1 MFTIE
6 ESSEQHLNPVYRL
19 HNLQDPQSTIHNPQF
34 TIQNPEVRI
43 IQNQLSSV
51 HNMNN
56 ILFWNPEPWIQNLL
70 ATIQSKQP

>member
-34 TIQNPEVRI
+34 TIQIPEVRI
-43 IQNQLSSV
+43 IQNNSESTIFSPQYEQHLVLKSRT
-51 HNMNN
+51 
-56 ILFWNPEPWIQNLL
+56 LNPESTSYNP
-70 ATIQSKQP
+70 K